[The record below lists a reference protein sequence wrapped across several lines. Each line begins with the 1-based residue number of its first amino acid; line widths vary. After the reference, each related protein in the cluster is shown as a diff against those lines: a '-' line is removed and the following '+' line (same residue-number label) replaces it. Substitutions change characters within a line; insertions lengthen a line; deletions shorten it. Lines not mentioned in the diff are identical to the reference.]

1 MSGNSDA
8 TKKAQI
14 RGLNVSTP
22 SVIIEVTGFEH
33 IIHDLCKKEKEWY
46 AQPLRFKG
54 FYKFAIN
61 IIASFLYNC
70 NR

>member
-22 SVIIEVTGFEH
+22 SVIIEVR
-33 IIHDLCKKEKEWY
+33 DSKMWD
-46 AQPLRFKG
+46 FKL
-54 FYKFAIN
+54 KPR
-61 IIASFLYNC
+61 IIADHENELAVFVGVYIEIKLKKTV
-70 NR
+70 